1 MAHSVK
7 ITTPIP
13 SLEEFGKALG
23 MSKARR
29 RSLNP
34 IFIERRPQGD
44 YAVRRGGSE
53 KATNVL
59 PTQREA
65 IERARELSPSGTILI
80 ERVRSATVSRPD
92 RVRNTA
98 VGKPDE
104 WRKP

>member
-1 MAHSVK
+1 MSRSVK

-13 SLEEFGKALG
+13 SLEEFGETLG
-23 MSKARR
+23 MSKARQ

-34 IFIERRPQGD
+34 VFVERRPDGG
-44 YAVRRGGSE
+44 YAVVRSGSE
-53 KATNVL
+53 RATAVL

-65 IERARELSPSGTILI
+65 IERARALVPSRAPFV
-80 ERVRSATVSRPD
+80 E

-98 VGKPDE
+98 SGSPDK